1 MTMPIRR
8 FFTLTLILA
17 LLATACGGSDDSNA
31 AAATSGAVNETT
43 AIDGAPTTGVDT
55 GNTVDEI
62 TLLTHESFAL
72 SDGMLEQFTEQTGIK
87 VNVLDSGD
95 AGAVLS
101 QAILTKDS
109 PIADVL
115 YGVDNT
121 FLSRALSEGI
131 FLEYQSDLLADVPAN
146 LIADPHV
153 TPIDFGDVC
162 INYDKAAFAGTPPP
176 RTLTDLT
183 EPQFRDMLVVED
195 PASSSPGLA
204 FLLATIGTFGE
215 DGDYTWRDYWSDL
228 KDNGVSVTS
237 GWSDAYYGEF
247 SGGGEGGERPI
258 VVSYA
263 SSPAVGVYFT
273 DPPPTEAPTASLL
286 DGCFRQVE
294 YAGILAGTDAPE
306 AAGQLIDFL
315 LSVPVQ
321 EDIPL
326 NMFVF
331 PANTEAQIPRVFT
344 DFSPV
349 PVAPVTVPGETIEQN
364 REEWI
369 NEWTDT
375 LR

>member
-1 MTMPIRR
+1 MTVPIRR
-8 FFTLTLILA
+8 FLTMTLILT
-17 LLATACGGSDDSNA
+17 LLGTACGGDEDSNTA
-31 AAATSGAVNETT
+31 GATSGAATETT
-43 AIDGAPTTGVDT
+43 ASVDS
-55 GNTVDEI
+55 GTVDEI
-62 TLLTHESFAL
+62 TLLTHESFSL
-72 SDGMLEQFTEQTGIK
+72 SDGMLDQFTEQTGIK

-95 AGAVLS
+95 AGAILS

-109 PIADVL
+109 PIADVM

-121 FLSRALSEGI
+121 FLSRALSEDI
-131 FLEYQSDLLADVPAN
+131 FLEYQSGLLADVPDE
-146 LIADPHV
+146 LIVDPHV

-162 INYDKAAFAGTPPP
+162 VNYDKAAFAETQPPQ
-176 RTLTDLT
+176 TLADLTD
-183 EPQFRDMLVVED
+183 PQFRDMLVVED

-215 DGDYTWRDYWSDL
+215 NGDYTWRDYWSDL
-228 KDNGVSVTS
+228 KDNGVTVTS

-247 SGGGEGGERPI
+247 SGGGEGGERPL

-273 DPPPTEAPTASLL
+273 DPPPTDAPTAALL
-286 DGCFRQVE
+286 DGCFRQIE
-294 YAGILAGTDAPE
+294 YAGILAGTDAPG
-306 AAGQLIDFL
+306 AAAQLIDFL

-331 PANTEAQIPRVFT
+331 PANSRAKVPQVFT